1 MLALRFEWFILISL
15 SIHSVILWLYVFVLP
30 PRPKPLSWSA
40 PQYAEV
46 DLRIIPASPRQ
57 AITRRE
63 EKASGP
69 RPSTARLRG
78 STRTKPSGAPVK
90 RGSLSSTREDS
101 SSTEGTSIAPG
112 GASSGTG
119 PIAPGSE
126 GIAIG
131 SGGSPTGTE
140 GAASTPGS
148 TPSGTKGGL
157 PGAGGTSTGTKKGSG
172 NSEIDDFS
180 GIEIPSYVIDAAGF
194 RSRFDDG
201 GIYPEIDSYVLYAS
215 DKRIGIPVPGSEVCV
230 EGDQLHTKERMMITE
245 TKTDHSKCHVVE
257 SGDRVPLKEICPP
270 EAESR
275 TVHFNYYASSPVEY
289 SVRTCLE
296 YDRSN
301 CYIAGAGDDGER
313 EVCRVDFRYEGI
325 WAEGTIFDY
334 KCTKSEAR
342 TYRHPLQYEI
352 RWIMEVHIPGTD
364 SDRQAKRQVHQETR
378 SVEPCS

>member
-1 MLALRFEWFILISL
+1 MEAARFRWFILISFIIHILLL
-15 SIHSVILWLYVFVLP
+15 SLFRFLPIHELKLFP
-30 PRPKPLSWSA
+30 PLEVGLITTPSS
-40 PQYAEV
+40 PQPETSIQPG
-46 DLRIIPASPRQ
+46 RTGQPT
-57 AITRRE
+57 TRTT
-63 EKASGP
+63 P
-69 RPSTARLRG
+69 LRG
-78 STRTKPSGAPVK
+78 STRTKSSAALVK
-90 RGSLSSTREDS
+90 RDSLSSTRENPS
-101 SSTEGTSIAPG
+101 PAEGTSTALG
-112 GASSGTG
+112 GTSSGTG
-119 PIAPGSE
+119 PTAPGSE

-131 SGGSPTGTE
+131 SGGSPPGTG
-140 GAASTPGS
+140 GASSGQTGPASSTKRGFPG
-148 TPSGTKGGL
+148 T
-157 PGAGGTSTGTKKGSG
+157 GGTSTGTKKGSG
-172 NSEIDDFS
+172 ESEKDDFS
-180 GIEIPSYVIDAAGF
+180 GVEIPSYVIDAAGF

-201 GIYPEIDSYVLYAS
+201 GIYPEIDSYVLHTG
-215 DKRIGIPVPGSEVCV
+215 DKRIGIPVPGTEVCI

-245 TKTDHSKCHVVE
+245 TKTDHSKCHIVE

-275 TVHFNYYASSPVEY
+275 TVHFNHYASSPVEY
-289 SVRTCLE
+289 SVKTCLE

-364 SDRQAKRQVHQETR
+364 GDRHAKRQVHQETR
-378 SVEPCS
+378 TVEPCS